1 MSLDLFPFYHE
12 SGVKKLGRD
21 AATSSG
27 NVWRE
32 ARLRAAKW
40 NDELNSQDGVADLIG
55 CGRDAIRRIE
65 NGLNKV
71 MPVDTAI
78 LLADLY
84 RAPELKNYYCIH
96 ECPIGRNHPLSED
109 AIEIER
115 ATVRLTQILRKET
128 VQEFKHTLQDI
139 AMDGVIS
146 DDELDDFCE
155 IVDGLKDVARVI
167 SELEV
172 IRDKRMAERLGE

>member
-1 MSLDLFPFYHE
+1 M
-12 SGVKKLGRD
+12 GRD

-32 ARLRAAKW
+32 ARLRAAKY

-84 RAPELKNYYCIH
+84 RAPELKNYYCLH
-96 ECPIGRNHPLSED
+96 ECPIGRTRAISDD
-109 AIEIER
+109 AIEVER
-115 ATVRLTQILRKET
+115 ATVKLTQVLRKET
-128 VQEFKHTLQDI
+128 VQAFKHTLQDI
-139 AMDGVIS
+139 AMDGVIT
-146 DDELDDFCE
+146 DDELDDFNE
-155 IVDGLKDVARVI
+155 VMDGLKEVSKII
-167 SELEV
+167 SQLEI
-172 IRDKRMAERLGE
+172 IRDRRMAERVE

>member
-1 MSLDLFPFYHE
+1 M
-12 SGVKKLGRD
+12 GRD

-32 ARLRAAKW
+32 ARLKAAKY

-84 RAPELKNYYCIH
+84 RAPELKNYYCLH
-96 ECPIGRNHPLSED
+96 ECPIGRTRAISDD
-109 AIEIER
+109 AIEVER
-115 ATVRLTQILRKET
+115 ATVKLTQVLRKET
-128 VQEFKHTLQDI
+128 VQAFKHTLQDI
-139 AMDGVIS
+139 AMDGVIT
-146 DDELDDFCE
+146 DDELDDFSDV
-155 IVDGLKDVARVI
+155 VDGLKEVSKII
-167 SELEV
+167 SQLEI
-172 IRDKRMAERLGE
+172 IRDRRMAERVE

>member
-1 MSLDLFPFYHE
+1 M
-12 SGVKKLGRD
+12 GRD
-21 AATSSG
+21 AATSTG
-27 NVWRE
+27 NVWRD

-40 NDELNSQDGVADLIG
+40 NDELNSQDGVADIIG

-84 RAPELKNYYCIH
+84 RAPELKNYYCLH
-96 ECPIGRNHPLSED
+96 ECPIGRNRSLSCESV
-109 AIEIER
+109 EIDR
-115 ATVRLTQILRKET
+115 AAVRLTQALRKET
-128 VQEFKHTLQDI
+128 VQWFKHTLQDI
-139 AMDGVIS
+139 AMDGEIS
-146 DDELDDFCE
+146 SDELAEFDE
-155 IVDGLKDVARVI
+155 VVESLKEVSKII

-172 IRDKRMAERLGE
+172 IRDRRQSESMGVK

>member
-1 MSLDLFPFYHE
+1 M
-12 SGVKKLGRD
+12 KMGRD

-32 ARLRAAKW
+32 ARIRAARY

-84 RAPELKNYYCIH
+84 HAPELKNYYCLH
-96 ECPIGRNHPLSED
+96 ECPIGRNRPLSED
-109 AIEIER
+109 AIEIDR
-115 ATVRLTQILRKET
+115 ATVKLTQILRKET
-128 VQEFKHTLQDI
+128 VQWFKHRLQDI
-139 AMDGVIS
+139 AMDGEIS
-146 DDELDDFCE
+146 EDEIGEFDD
-155 IVDGLKDVARVI
+155 IVDGLKEVSKVI
-167 SELEV
+167 SEIEI
-172 IRDKRMAERLGE
+172 IRDRMKSEKLGIK